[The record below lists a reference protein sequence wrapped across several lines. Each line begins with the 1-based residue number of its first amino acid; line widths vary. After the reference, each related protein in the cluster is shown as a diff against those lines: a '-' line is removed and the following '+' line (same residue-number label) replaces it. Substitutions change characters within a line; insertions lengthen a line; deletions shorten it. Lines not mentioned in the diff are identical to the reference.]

1 MVNRASKLFLFVDER
16 CKDTTKNV
24 PKQENT
30 GFYYRKSQ
38 YMLNVYPTYKDSG
51 IEWLGQIPTHW
62 ELTRIS
68 SVLTEVKDL
77 NTSLRFSHPSQF
89 KFGDIILKPDV
100 NIEDVSS
107 LSKCIIFRKD
117 DILINGLNLNYDF
130 VTQRIAR
137 ANYTGIITS
146 AYIAVRVRNN
156 LSSKYVTYLFKALDS
171 RKVFNGLGTGIRL
184 TLTYKELK
192 KYYILLPPQ
201 EEQRQIVAYLD
212 YKSNKIDERICQ
224 RERELQTLSELK
236 QAEIAAVV
244 TRGLDPN
251 VPMKESGIE
260 WLGKIPAH
268 WEVRKIKNC
277 LQERSEKGYPN
288 EPILCATQSRGVIPQ
303 DMYDNRVVVVNKDF
317 DKLKLVKCG
326 DFVISL
332 RSFQGGIEYAYYQ
345 GIISAAYTILTPKD
359 KRNSEYFKH
368 LFKSHDFIQL
378 LQTCVTG
385 IREGQ
390 NINYAMLAKHFIP
403 IPPIEEQQKIVLYI
417 KNRLYVIDE
426 YISKLKAEINYLQE
440 YKQRLISDVV
450 TGKVDV
456 RGVEIPNEE

>member
-1 MVNRASKLFLFVDER
+1 M
-16 CKDTTKNV
+16 T
-24 PKQENT
+24 
-30 GFYYRKSQ
+30 
-38 YMLNVYPTYKDSG
+38 VYPTYKDSG

-212 YKSNKIDERICQ
+212 YKSNKINERICQ

-456 RGVEIPNEE
+456 RGVEIPNEEKKGETPWQQISAKPVWRR

>member
-1 MVNRASKLFLFVDER
+1 M
-16 CKDTTKNV
+16 T
-24 PKQENT
+24 
-30 GFYYRKSQ
+30 
-38 YMLNVYPTYKDSG
+38 VYPTYKDSG

-77 NTSLRFSHPSQF
+77 NISLRFSHPSQF

-192 KYYILLPPQ
+192 KYYILLPSE

-212 YKSNKIDERICQ
+212 YKSNKINERICQ

-426 YISKLKAEINYLQE
+426 YIAKLKTEINYLQE